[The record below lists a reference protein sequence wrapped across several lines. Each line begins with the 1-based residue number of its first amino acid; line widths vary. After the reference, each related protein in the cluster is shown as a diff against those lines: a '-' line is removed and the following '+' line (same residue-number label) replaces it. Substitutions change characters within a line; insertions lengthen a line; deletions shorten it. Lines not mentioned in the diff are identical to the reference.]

1 MELTAY
7 IRLVRRWLWLIA
19 LAAVVAGS
27 IAFAT
32 ARTQPAR
39 YRATTTIQI
48 GTYIDLADPNPMMIQ
63 SAAALAQTYIAL
75 LRTSS
80 IMNNVIQN
88 LQLPFSAAG
97 LAGMFDGRL
106 LEGTSLLTLTVNYTD
121 PVMAAD
127 IANELGRQLILN
139 SPNDLTDE
147 QRQQLDIL
155 QEEILQAR
163 DQLQAARDELR
174 TIDETL
180 QATDEAPINEEQ
192 RVILTAR
199 RSELTTLVNETQ
211 NNLALM
217 SGTVASMNQRG
228 TINYLRVVEPAAIP
242 TATVGTS
249 PLSQTLVAAAV
260 GAVLALG
267 VAFLIEYLNDS
278 IRSPAEIM
286 PLLNVPLFGAIA
298 PFGNKRNYKNRLVT
312 WSSPRSTV
320 AEAYR
325 AVRVN
330 VLFRET
336 KDDGQEGGE
345 ASAPRHIYLIT
356 SPGPSEG
363 KSVTAAN
370 MAVTFAM
377 TGMRV
382 LLIDADMRRPAQHQ
396 IFNISNST
404 GLSNIWGKD
413 ELLPA
418 RAGRSNGSSNGSG
431 SAVSAQIAESVQQY
445 LAQIVQRTDIP
456 SLDIIPAGPT
466 PPNPAEL
473 LDTPQ
478 MHELIRQVVD
488 HLGYNVVL
496 FDTPPVLV
504 VTDSSVIGSVAK
516 AKAILVVESG
526 RTHRGA
532 AVRAV
537 QQLVTL
543 SIPVLGVVMNRLK
556 AQDRDANYGYYYY
569 YYGYTRA
576 ESDQP
581 ARISPPR

>member
-1 MELTAY
+1 MT
-7 IRLVRRWLWLIA
+7 
-19 LAAVVAGS
+19 
-27 IAFAT
+27 
-32 ARTQPAR
+32 
-39 YRATTTIQI
+39 
-48 GTYIDLADPNPMMIQ
+48 
-63 SAAALAQTYIAL
+63 
-75 LRTSS
+75 
-80 IMNNVIQN
+80 
-88 LQLPFSAAG
+88 
-97 LAGMFDGRL
+97 
-106 LEGTSLLTLTVNYTD
+106 
-121 PVMAAD
+121 
-127 IANELGRQLILN
+127 
-139 SPNDLTDE
+139 
-147 QRQQLDIL
+147 
-155 QEEILQAR
+155 
-163 DQLQAARDELR
+163 
-174 TIDETL
+174 
-180 QATDEAPINEEQ
+180 
-192 RVILTAR
+192 
-199 RSELTTLVNETQ
+199 
-211 NNLALM
+211 
-217 SGTVASMNQRG
+217 GTVANMNQRG
-228 TINYLRVVEPAAIP
+228 TINYLKVVEPAAIP
-242 TATVGTS
+242 TASVGTS

-320 AEAYR
+320 SEAYR

-330 VLFRET
+330 ILFRET
-336 KDDGQEGGE
+336 KDEGQGEGAE
-345 ASAPRHIYLIT
+345 QAPRHIYLVT

-363 KSVTAAN
+363 KSITAAN

-382 LLIDADMRRPAQHQ
+382 LLIDADLRRPAQHQ
-396 IFNISNST
+396 IFNISNTT
-404 GLSNIWGKD
+404 GLSNMWGKD
-413 ELLPA
+413 DLLPA
-418 RAGRSNGSSNGSG
+418 RGGRSNGNG
-431 SAVSAQIAESVQQY
+431 VSAQISQSVQQY
-445 LAQIVQRTDIP
+445 LGQIVQRTEIP
-456 SLDIIPAGPT
+456 GLDIIPAGPT

-478 MHELIRQVVD
+478 MHELMRQVID
-488 HLGYNVVL
+488 QLGYNVVL

-556 AQDRDANYGYYYY
+556 AQDRDSNYGYYYY
-569 YYGYTRA
+569 YYGYTRYG
-576 ESDQP
+576 EERSP
-581 ARISPPR
+581 RIGPGGDPRQN